1 MRVLHKNVLIEQID
15 NEKETVTDSG
25 LILTGTS
32 GEGMFQKAKIISVG
46 DKVESPMKP
55 GDIALVLKGSAQAVK
70 GDDGVE
76 YLLVAD
82 NNIAAI
88 L

>member
-1 MRVLHKNVLIEQID
+1 MRVLHKNVLIEQIESED
-15 NEKETVTDSG
+15 LTTDSG
-25 LILTGTS
+25 LILSGTS
-32 GEGMFQKAKIISVG
+32 EEGVFQKAKIISVG

-70 GDDGVE
+70 GDDRVE

-82 NNIAAI
+82 KNIAAI

>member
-82 NNIAAI
+82 SNIAAI

>member
-1 MRVLHKNVLIEQID
+1 MKILHKNVLIKQM
-15 NEKETVTDSG
+15 ETAEAITESG

-32 GEGMFQKAKIISVG
+32 EEGIFQKAEIILVG
-46 DKVESPMKP
+46 ADVESDIKP
-55 GDIALVLKGSAQAVK
+55 GDIALVAKGSAQAIK

-76 YLLVAD
+76 YLLCAD